1 MGNRKIILWEYQ
13 KKRVC
18 EFYGCSD
25 SDDKQYPECTSMQP
39 NRCSLH
45 EIQGLIF
52 ELNQPCEHPR
62 ILDIYEE
69 GKVKRVGTICADR
82 GKQQEG

>member
-1 MGNRKIILWEYQ
+1 MSNKIILWEYQ

-25 SDDKQYPECTSMQP
+25 SDDKQYPDCTGMQP

-45 EIQGLIF
+45 QINNLIF
-52 ELNQPCEHPR
+52 ELNQPCEHPKTVCVN
-62 ILDIYEE
+62 EE
-69 GKVKRVGTICADR
+69 GAAGVFCSDCHEQLEREC
-82 GKQQEG
+82 